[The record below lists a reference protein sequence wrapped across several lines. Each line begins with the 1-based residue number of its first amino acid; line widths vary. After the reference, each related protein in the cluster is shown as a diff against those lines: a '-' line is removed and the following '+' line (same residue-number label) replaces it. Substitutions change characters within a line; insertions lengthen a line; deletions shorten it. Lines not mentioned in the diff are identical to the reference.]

1 MTQELLLQNWA
12 LVIASVLGTGIVLFV
27 IYRIYRDS
35 TRGRLR
41 TAVTYL
47 RDRERAAQ
55 SAARDVDKA
64 MARLERLRAKAD
76 SVVPKQAD
84 AARDA
89 TMEAQELQKLINDQ
103 LQIAQNDVRVLIVEE
118 YPPRRHAAMRQKY
131 LGEHT

>member
-1 MTQELLLQNWA
+1 MTQEFLLQNWA

-35 TRGRLR
+35 ARGRLR
-41 TAVTYL
+41 AAVTYL
-47 RDRERAAQ
+47 RHRQRAAQ
-55 SAARDVDKA
+55 SAAKAVDKA
-64 MARLERLRAKAD
+64 QARLERLRAKAD

-89 TMEAQELQKLINDQ
+89 LVEAQELRKLIGDQ
-103 LQIAQNDVRVLIVEE
+103 LLIAQNDVRVLIVEE
-118 YPPRRHAAMRQKY
+118 YPPRRHKAMRQKY